1 MPLAVLA
8 RAFPYAPAYQARTG
22 WGPILAA
29 LATFV
34 IFIGAAAAGFG
45 VLLLVN
51 EGQLDSQGRSLWI
64 ELLVQLLII
73 GLTVLAAGF
82 FGGRRTD
89 VLALHLPVRGWRDV
103 ANGLGLIAGVT
114 LVYTLLTLLIFPD
127 DLVGDLRPLWEIM
140 QSPWGWALAIVAV
153 IGAPLSEELLFRG
166 FLQSALAKSRLGFAN
181 AAVITTV
188 AWTALHAGYSLA
200 GLGEVFLVGLV
211 LSWLLWRTGSLWVPI
226 ICHGVY
232 NGVIISYL
240 TAFPVPA

>member
-1 MPLAVLA
+1 MPFGLLAG
-8 RAFPYAPAYQARTG
+8 AFPYAPAYRARTR

-45 VLLLVN
+45 ILVLVN
-51 EGQLDSQGRSLWI
+51 DGQPDAQGRSLWI
-64 ELLVQLLII
+64 EILVQLLIV
-73 GLTVLAAGF
+73 GLTVLAAGL
-82 FGGRRTD
+82 FGSRRTD
-89 VLALHLPVRGWRDV
+89 VLALHRPARGWRDI
-103 ANGLGLIAGVT
+103 ANGLALITVVT
-114 LVYTLLTLLIFPD
+114 LIYTLVTFLIFPD
-127 DLVGDLRPLWEIM
+127 DLVSDLRPLWEIM

-211 LSWLLWRTGSLWVPI
+211 LSWLLWQTGSLWVPI
-226 ICHGVY
+226 ICHAVY
-232 NGVIISYL
+232 NGVIVSYL
-240 TAFPVPA
+240 AAFPVPA

>member
-1 MPLAVLA
+1 MPLAYLA
-8 RAFPYAPAYQARTG
+8 RAFPYTPAYHARTG
-22 WGPILAA
+22 WGPVLAV

-45 VLLLVN
+45 ILVLAN
-51 EGQLDSQGRSLWI
+51 EGQPDSQGRSLWV

-82 FGGRRTD
+82 FGGRRAD
-89 VLALHLPVRGWRDV
+89 VLALRQPAGGWRDV
-103 ANGLGLIAGVT
+103 ANGLAFIAGVT
-114 LVYTLLTLLIFPD
+114 LVYTLLTFLIFPD

-140 QSPWGWALAIVAV
+140 QSPWGWALALVAV

-166 FLQSALAKSRLGFAN
+166 FLQSALAKSRLGFVN

-188 AWTALHAGYSLA
+188 AWTGLHAGYSLA

-211 LSWLLWRTGSLWVPI
+211 LSWLLWQTGSLWVPI

-240 TAFPVPA
+240 AAFPVPA